1 MTRPRHTGRVQ
12 TFLPYADFRASAAVL
27 DSPRLGKQRVETLQ
41 ILRALE
47 LPEYGW
53 RTHPAVVMWR
63 GRTPALVVYGLL
75 TAQVWTERGF
85 GDGTAAQILEFAPD
99 MAGVEQADLAARGL
113 LPSWLGDDRLHRSH
127 RSKLLAKDP
136 EFYGAFAAE
145 TPTVPTDLDYF
156 WPPADVGLPPGP
168 ETVGDQLWVVRADS
182 EIALEAQLSG
192 GFVGLGA
199 ETGVL
204 VDAAGGDLDALRDLV
219 EGGRPR
225 RPKRPLIALAALVAL
240 AVGDPVAVP
249 VDGGATLRLGTV
261 SGPYRHAP
269 DDPAG
274 LIHQV
279 PVRWAGTV
287 PRTAVVPSGAM
298 QDVRPV
304 FPVLIGPPSA
314 MGAE

>member
-1 MTRPRHTGRVQ
+1 MQ
-12 TFLPYADFRASAAVL
+12 TFLPYPDFRASAEAL

-63 GRTPALVVYGLL
+63 GRTPALVVYGLV

-85 GDGTAAQILEFAPD
+85 GDSTAAQILEFAPD
-99 MAGVEQADLAARGL
+99 MAGVDQAGLAARGL
-113 LPSWLGDDRLHRSH
+113 LPSWVGDEALHRSH
-127 RSKLLAKDP
+127 RGKLLAKDP
-136 EFYGAFAAE
+136 AFYAAFADD
-145 TPTVPTDLDYF
+145 PGLPDDLAGLEYV
-156 WPPADVGLPPGP
+156 WPPADAGLPEVPGA
-168 ETVGDQLWVVRADS
+168 VGEPLWVVRADS
-182 EIALEAQLSG
+182 PTTLAAQLAG

-204 VDAAGGDLDALRDLV
+204 VDASGRDLDGVRDLV

-225 RPKRPLIALAALVAL
+225 RPKRPLIGLAALLAL
-240 AVGDPVAVP
+240 PLGDPVAVP
-249 VDGGATLRLGTV
+249 EDGGTTLRLGTV
-261 SGPYRHAP
+261 SGPYRHVP

-279 PVRWAGTV
+279 PVRWAQTV
-287 PRTAVVPSGAM
+287 PRTAIVPSGAM

-304 FPVLIGPPSA
+304 FEVLVGPSA
-314 MGAE
+314 VVTTE